1 MNKRNV
7 KITKLAYDVKGYASF
22 YDVQILNCFNPKL
35 QHEHTKPTIKSK
47 LRDLLT
53 QLKGFK
59 IVATPFLVL
68 KKI

>member
-1 MNKRNV
+1 MNKKNI
-7 KITKLAYDVKGYASF
+7 KITKLAHDVKGYASF
-22 YDVQILNCFNPKL
+22 YEVQILNCFNPKP
-35 QHEHTKPTIKSK
+35 QHEHTKSAIKSK

-59 IVATPFLVL
+59 FVTTPFLVL